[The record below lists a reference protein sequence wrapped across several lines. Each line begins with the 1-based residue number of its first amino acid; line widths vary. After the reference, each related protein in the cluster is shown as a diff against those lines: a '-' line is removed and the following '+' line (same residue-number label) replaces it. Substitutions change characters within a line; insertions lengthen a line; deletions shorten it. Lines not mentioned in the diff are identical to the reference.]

1 VYSCTSRV
9 PFNAAVASRFI
20 DFYNQTLQFQ
30 STLAFLKSPP
40 EGYQQPP
47 VDVQQE
53 LENIRAN
60 ISSGGYTNQY
70 AFEAQIQ
77 LLISRLHDNH
87 VQLDA
92 GILSAFRFA
101 SPYTLVSVSPD
112 GLQVP
117 QVYLQEHIL
126 AANKEGST
134 ASPIVKIN
142 DVDAID
148 YLTALVAPNSDGF
161 VEPHA
166 DWNSLMESPAKEA
179 QGYLSSFQRLTLYP
193 GADLNFTL
201 ANGTEVSTIW
211 LALYTEPYPTGPLTT
226 PGDFYNRFVMRLTPA
241 GFDISDPTQTAW
253 WPAEYEITWD
263 NNTAEPVTEPAY
275 DCSSSAGLVVN
286 WCNVTNG
293 ELGAY
298 PNDPVVVQSN
308 FSTAGAGAVSGY
320 IINETATGVLS
331 LPGFYQGGYGVSSF
345 GDAIDEF
352 INITTERNIKRVVI
366 DLQQNSGGLVYLAL
380 ATFQRF
386 FPTIE
391 PYTGSRIRSHQAAD
405 ILGTAYSR
413 WWQNLDPDSR
423 EYANY
428 AASEWVAPSRIN
440 AATDRN
446 FSSWSEYYGPILD
459 HEDAFSQKVRNGTFI
474 LLPSV
479 TNCQRSNST
488 I

>member
-1 VYSCTSRV
+1 
-9 PFNAAVASRFI
+9 
-20 DFYNQTLQFQ
+20 
-30 STLAFLKSPP
+30 
-40 EGYQQPP
+40 
-47 VDVQQE
+47 
-53 LENIRAN
+53 
-60 ISSGGYTNQY
+60 
-70 AFEAQIQ
+70 
-77 LLISRLHDNH
+77 
-87 VQLDA
+87 
-92 GILSAFRFA
+92 
-101 SPYTLVSVSPD
+101 
-112 GLQVP
+112 
-117 QVYLQEHIL
+117 
-126 AANKEGST
+126 
-134 ASPIVKIN
+134 
-142 DVDAID
+142 
-148 YLTALVAPNSDGF
+148 
-161 VEPHA
+161 
-166 DWNSLMESPAKEA
+166 
-179 QGYLSSFQRLTLYP
+179 
-193 GADLNFTL
+193 
-201 ANGTEVSTIW
+201 
-211 LALYTEPYPTGPLTT
+211 
-226 PGDFYNRFVMRLTPA
+226 MRLTPA
-241 GFDISDPTQTAW
+241 GFDISDPTPTAW

-320 IINETATGVLS
+320 IINETSTGVLS

-352 INITTERNIKRVVI
+352 INITTQRNIKHVVI

-391 PYTGSRIRSHQAAD
+391 PYTGSRIRSHRAAD

-413 WWQNLDPDSR
+413 WWQNLDRDSR

-446 FSSWSEYYGPILD
+446 FSSWAEYYGPILD
-459 HEDAFSQKVRNGTFI
+459 HEDAFSQKVRYGTVI
-474 LLPSV
+474 LLSSV
-479 TNCQRSNST
+479 TDCQRSNST